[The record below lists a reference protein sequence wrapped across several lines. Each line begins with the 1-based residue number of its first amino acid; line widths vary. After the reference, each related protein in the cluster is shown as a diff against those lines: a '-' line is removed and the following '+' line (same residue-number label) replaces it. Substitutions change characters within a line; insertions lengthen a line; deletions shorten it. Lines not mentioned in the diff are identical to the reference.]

1 MPAGCSRHHAR
12 PVTGAVTVVIPTL
25 NEEQAI
31 GKVIEELK
39 ACGWSDILVVDGGST
54 DRTREVAE
62 SLGARV
68 ILQEGKG
75 KADAVR
81 TALKHVSTPYLVVMD
96 GDYTYPGYRVGELI
110 REAEEKGL
118 DEVIGARAE
127 GRENIPLVNRFGNW
141 VITKAFNLLFAT
153 HLTDVCS
160 GMYLVRTEVAREVG
174 FEAKGFSVEVEIAA
188 HVASTTRKIGEIPIE
203 YRPRIGKPK
212 LGKRHG
218 FRIMLDAVRLA
229 LRYNPVFLL
238 FAAASLVLLPSAAL
252 AAWVGYRWLV
262 LGVKHYVWGIIA
274 VVGLGVGVISLLLAV
289 MSLYLK
295 RLELRILER
304 IQQLNRRS

>member
-1 MPAGCSRHHAR
+1 MPGCSSQHHA
-12 PVTGAVTVVIPTL
+12 PASGAVTVVIPTL

-39 ACGWSDILVVDGGST
+39 ACGWSDILVVDGGSS
-54 DRTREVAE
+54 DSTREIAE
-62 SLGARV
+62 SMGARV
-68 ILQEGKG
+68 VLQEGRG

-81 TALKHVSTPYLVVMD
+81 TALKHVATPYIVVMD
-96 GDYTYPGYRVGELI
+96 GDYTYPARHINELI

-118 DEVIGARAE
+118 DEVIGARVR

-153 HLTDVCS
+153 HLSDVCS
-160 GMYLVRTEVAREVG
+160 GMYLVRTDAAREVG

-188 HVASTTRKIGEIPIE
+188 HIASTTRKIGEVPIE
-203 YRPRIGKPK
+203 YRPRIGEPK

-218 FRIMLDAVRLA
+218 IRIMADAVRLA

-238 FAAASLVLLPSAAL
+238 FASASLVLVPSVAL
-252 AAWVGYRWLV
+252 AAWVGYRWLL

-274 VVGLGVGVISLLLAV
+274 VVGLGVGVISFLLAV

-295 RLELRILER
+295 RLELRILDR
-304 IQQLNRRS
+304 IQQLNKRS

>member
-1 MPAGCSRHHAR
+1 M
-12 PVTGAVTVVIPTL
+12 TVVIPTL

-54 DRTREVAE
+54 DRTREIAE
-62 SLGARV
+62 SMGARV
-68 ILQEGKG
+68 VLQEGKG
-75 KADAVR
+75 KADAIR
-81 TALKHVSTPYLVVMD
+81 TAVKHVKTPYIVVMD
-96 GDYTYPGYRVGELI
+96 GDYTYPAHHINELV
-110 REAEEKGL
+110 REMEEKGL
-118 DEVIGARAE
+118 DEVIGARLR

-141 VITKAFNLLFAT
+141 VITTAFNLLFAT

-160 GMYLVRTEVAREVG
+160 GMYLVKTEVAREVG

-188 HVASTTRKIGEIPIE
+188 HVASTSRRIGEVPIE
-203 YRPRIGKPK
+203 YRPRIGEPK

-218 FRIMLDAVRLA
+218 IRIMLDALRLA

-238 FAAASLVLLPSAAL
+238 FASASLVLVPSIAL
-252 AAWVGYRWLV
+252 AAWVGYRWLL

-274 VVGLGVGVISLLLAV
+274 VVGLGVGVISFLLAV

-295 RLELRILER
+295 RLELRILDR

>member
-1 MPAGCSRHHAR
+1 M
-12 PVTGAVTVVIPTL
+12 TVVIPTL

-39 ACGWSDILVVDGGST
+39 ACGWSDILVVDGGSS
-54 DRTREVAE
+54 DRTREIAE
-62 SLGARV
+62 SMGARV
-68 ILQEGKG
+68 VLQEGKG
-75 KADAVR
+75 KADAIR
-81 TALKHVSTPYLVVMD
+81 TAVKHVKTPYIVVMD
-96 GDYTYPGYRVGELI
+96 GDYTYPARHINELV
-110 REAEEKGL
+110 REMEEKGL
-118 DEVIGARAE
+118 DEVIGARLR

-141 VITKAFNLLFAT
+141 VITTAFNLLFAT

-160 GMYLVRTEVAREVG
+160 GMYLVKTEVAREVG

-188 HVASTTRKIGEIPIE
+188 HVASTSRRIGEVPIE
-203 YRPRIGKPK
+203 YRPRIGEPK

-218 FRIMLDAVRLA
+218 IRIMLDALRLA

-238 FAAASLVLLPSAAL
+238 FASASLVLVPSIAL
-252 AAWVGYRWLV
+252 AAWVAYRWLL

-274 VVGLGVGVISLLLAV
+274 VVGLGVGVISFLLAV
-289 MSLYLK
+289 TSLYLK
-295 RLELRILER
+295 RLELRILDR